1 MDKTL
6 KEIIAVL
13 IKIPQA
19 DCIPVKMPSIISL
32 QKHDSNINYI
42 EGLVSQH
49 IHILHPLYIRAS
61 ILVLLFEQVIYLMK
75 E

>member
-1 MDKTL
+1 LHKGQVGVNKFELYIGLLMDHKIKKMDKTL

-32 QKHDSNINYI
+32 QNMT
-42 EGLVSQH
+42 
-49 IHILHPLYIRAS
+49 
-61 ILVLLFEQVIYLMK
+61 VI
-75 E
+75 